1 MKFIINVIDDLSNSG
16 TPAEMNEIN
25 KFNDQ
30 LRMGGQF
37 IFAGGLAA
45 PENADVI
52 DNRNDANL
60 STGKP
65 LFEANENFS
74 GFWLIE
80 AENIDVARKLA
91 FAPHI
96 NIGVFSLEKNSPG
109 WASWQKN
116 LEQTLKS
123 GNIFGSEGLAINMSV
138 YIDDL
143 ETEFLP
149 LNCNWIASNLLP
161 KFDEIKNT
169 FVEPYLP
176 NYKIGIMHLAAGI
189 WDSGKDMRLDREVKI
204 NIKTIQQKILSKSLR
219 FGH

>member
-30 LRMGGQF
+30 LRVNGQF

-65 LFEANENFS
+65 LFEASENFF

-80 AENIDVARKLA
+80 AESIDVARKLA
-91 FAPHI
+91 FA
-96 NIGVFSLEKNSPG
+96 
-109 WASWQKN
+109 
-116 LEQTLKS
+116 
-123 GNIFGSEGLAINMSV
+123 GSKACNRKVELR
-138 YIDDL
+138 
-143 ETEFLP
+143 P
-149 LNCNWIASNLLP
+149 LLN
-161 KFDEIKNT
+161 
-169 FVEPYLP
+169 
-176 NYKIGIMHLAAGI
+176 
-189 WDSGKDMRLDREVKI
+189 
-204 NIKTIQQKILSKSLR
+204 
-219 FGH
+219 

>member
-30 LRMGGQF
+30 LRMNGQF

-74 GFWLIE
+74 GFWLIQVGY
-80 AENIDVARKLA
+80 AL
-91 FAPHI
+91 
-96 NIGVFSLEKNSPG
+96 
-109 WASWQKN
+109 
-116 LEQTLKS
+116 
-123 GNIFGSEGLAINMSV
+123 
-138 YIDDL
+138 
-143 ETEFLP
+143 
-149 LNCNWIASNLLP
+149 
-161 KFDEIKNT
+161 
-169 FVEPYLP
+169 
-176 NYKIGIMHLAAGI
+176 
-189 WDSGKDMRLDREVKI
+189 
-204 NIKTIQQKILSKSLR
+204 TIL
-219 FGH
+219 

>member
-30 LRMGGQF
+30 LRMDGQF

-80 AENIDVARKLA
+80 AESIDVARKLA
-91 FAPHI
+91 FA
-96 NIGVFSLEKNSPG
+96 
-109 WASWQKN
+109 
-116 LEQTLKS
+116 
-123 GNIFGSEGLAINMSV
+123 GSKACNRKVELR
-138 YIDDL
+138 
-143 ETEFLP
+143 P
-149 LNCNWIASNLLP
+149 LLN
-161 KFDEIKNT
+161 
-169 FVEPYLP
+169 
-176 NYKIGIMHLAAGI
+176 
-189 WDSGKDMRLDREVKI
+189 
-204 NIKTIQQKILSKSLR
+204 
-219 FGH
+219 

>member
-30 LRMGGQF
+30 LRMDGQF

-80 AENIDVARKLA
+80 AESIDVARELA
-91 FAPHI
+91 FA
-96 NIGVFSLEKNSPG
+96 
-109 WASWQKN
+109 
-116 LEQTLKS
+116 
-123 GNIFGSEGLAINMSV
+123 GSKACNRKVELR
-138 YIDDL
+138 
-143 ETEFLP
+143 P
-149 LNCNWIASNLLP
+149 LLN
-161 KFDEIKNT
+161 
-169 FVEPYLP
+169 
-176 NYKIGIMHLAAGI
+176 
-189 WDSGKDMRLDREVKI
+189 
-204 NIKTIQQKILSKSLR
+204 
-219 FGH
+219 